1 MTAAEY
7 HRSKALSKSA
17 IDLLLECPALYKAW
31 LEDVEEREPT
41 PAMIFGSMCHKLTLE
56 PHEFSAEYAVTDLN
70 LSTKEGKA
78 FKEQAAGRTI
88 AKQADYEAAL
98 LMADAVREHPQ
109 AKHLFKSYQAERSIF
124 WKNGDIE
131 CKARPD
137 IVSTIGWHRYL
148 ADLKTCESAS
158 PEAIQKS
165 IANYGYYRQAAWYLH
180 GMDAIGEPCNAFI
193 FIFVEKTYPHLVTM
207 CTMTPRAIAQG
218 TWECSEAIDRLKEC
232 RKTGLYPCYTRDILQ
247 LDLPTW
253 AQKEI

>member
-56 PHEFSAEYAVTDLN
+56 PDTFSAEYAVTDLS

-78 FKEQAAGRTI
+78 FKERAAGRAI
-88 AKQADYEAAL
+88 VKQADYEAAL
-98 LMADAVREHPQ
+98 LMSEAVREHPQ
-109 AKHLFKSYQAERSIF
+109 AKHLFKSYEAERSIF
-124 WKNGDIE
+124 WTNGGIE

-137 IVSTIGWHRYL
+137 IFSTIGGHRYL

-158 PEAIQKS
+158 PESIQKS
-165 IANYGYYRQAAWYLH
+165 IANYGYHRQAAWYLL

-193 FIFVEKTYPHLVTM
+193 FIFVEKAYPHLVTM
-207 CTMTPRAIAQG
+207 CQLDAEALERGREECAQAVK
-218 TWECSEAIDRLKEC
+218 TLAEC
-232 RKTGLYPCYTRDILQ
+232 RNNGLYPCYTRDILTIS
-247 LDLPTW
+247 LPRW
-253 AQKEI
+253 A